1 MKERKRA
8 GLSEQ
13 KMNKDDT
20 PELFSVI
27 AKNYDFLNH
36 LLSFNLD
43 RSWRRRLVSLSGFQP
58 DSRILDVCTATGDIA
73 IEFARRGAHDVTGLD
88 LSAGMLARAQQKIE
102 KLNLATR
109 IKLETGSALNLPYA
123 DKIFDLVTIGF
134 GLRNLPDYARGIS
147 EMARVIKPW
156 GRLLILEFSL
166 PPDKLTY
173 GFYSLYLKNYLPL
186 AGRFFS
192 GSARAYSYLA
202 SSIFSFLKP
211 EEVIALMRQSGLRN
225 LSCLNLTAGVVT
237 LYSGQK

>member
-1 MKERKRA
+1 
-8 GLSEQ
+8 
-13 KMNKDDT
+13 MNKDNT

-43 RSWRRRLVSLSGFQP
+43 RAWRRRLVSLSRFRPG
-58 DSRILDVCTATGDIA
+58 DKILDVCTGTGDIA
-73 IEFARRGAHDVTGLD
+73 IEFARCGAHDVTGID
-88 LSAGMLARAQQKIE
+88 LSAGMLARAQKKIE
-102 KLNLATR
+102 KLDLTTR
-109 IKLETGSALNLPYA
+109 IKLETGSALSIPYA
-123 DKIFDLVTIGF
+123 DKTFDLVTIGF

-147 EMARVIKPW
+147 EMARLLKPS

-166 PPDKLTY
+166 PLNKLTY

-186 AGRFFS
+186 AGRLFS

-211 EEVIALMRQSGLRN
+211 EEVMALMRQSGLRN

>member
-1 MKERKRA
+1 
-8 GLSEQ
+8 
-13 KMNKDDT
+13 MNKENT

-43 RSWRRRLVSLSGFQP
+43 RAWRRRLVSLSRFRPG
-58 DSRILDVCTATGDIA
+58 DKILDVCTGTGDIA
-73 IEFARRGAHDVTGLD
+73 IEFARCGAHDVTGID
-88 LSAGMLARAQQKIE
+88 LSAGMLARAQKKIE
-102 KLNLATR
+102 KLDLTTR
-109 IKLETGSALNLPYA
+109 IKLETGSALSIPYA
-123 DKIFDLVTIGF
+123 DKTFDLVTIGF

-147 EMARVIKPW
+147 EMARLLKPS

-166 PPDKLTY
+166 PLNKLTY

-186 AGRFFS
+186 AGRLFS

>member
-1 MKERKRA
+1 
-8 GLSEQ
+8 
-13 KMNKDDT
+13 MNKDDT

-43 RSWRRRLVSLSGFQP
+43 RAWRQRLVSLSCFQP
-58 DSRILDVCTATGDIA
+58 DSRILDVCTGTGDIA

-102 KLNLATR
+102 KLNLATI

-123 DKIFDLVTIGF
+123 DMTFDLVTIGF
-134 GLRNLPDYARGIS
+134 GLRNLPNYAQGIS
-147 EMARVIKPW
+147 EMARVLKPL
-156 GRLLILEFSL
+156 GRLFILEFSL

-186 AGRFFS
+186 AGRLFS

-211 EEVIALMRQSGLRN
+211 EEVISLMRQSGLGN

-237 LYSGQK
+237 IYSAQK

>member
-1 MKERKRA
+1 
-8 GLSEQ
+8 
-13 KMNKDDT
+13 MNKDDT

-43 RSWRRRLVSLSGFQP
+43 RSWRRRLVSLSGFRP
-58 DSRILDVCTATGDIA
+58 DSRILDVCSGTGDIA
-73 IEFARRGAHDVTGLD
+73 IEFARRGAGDVTGID
-88 LSAGMLARAQQKIE
+88 LSTGMLARAQQKIE
-102 KLNLATR
+102 KLDLATR
-109 IKLETGSALNLPYA
+109 IKLEKGSALSLPYA
-123 DKIFDLVTIGF
+123 DKTFDLVSIGF
-134 GLRNLPDYARGIS
+134 GLRNLPDYSRGIS
-147 EMARVIKPW
+147 EMARVLKPS

-166 PPDKLTY
+166 PLNKLTY

-186 AGRFFS
+186 AGRLFS

-211 EEVIALMRQSGLRN
+211 EEVIVLMQQSGLSN

>member
-1 MKERKRA
+1 LTPQGGF
-8 GLSEQ
+8 GLSGQ
-13 KMNKDDT
+13 KMNKDNT

-43 RSWRRRLVSLSGFQP
+43 RAWRRRLVSLSRFRPG
-58 DSRILDVCTATGDIA
+58 DKILDVCTGTGDIA
-73 IEFARRGAHDVTGLD
+73 IEFARCGAHDVTGID
-88 LSAGMLARAQQKIE
+88 LSAGMLARAQKKIE
-102 KLNLATR
+102 KLDLTTR
-109 IKLETGSALNLPYA
+109 IKLETGSALSIPYA
-123 DKIFDLVTIGF
+123 DKTFDLVTIGF

-147 EMARVIKPW
+147 EMARLLKPS

-166 PPDKLTY
+166 PLNKLTY

-186 AGRFFS
+186 AGRLFS

-211 EEVIALMRQSGLRN
+211 EEVMALMRQSGLRN

>member
-1 MKERKRA
+1 
-8 GLSEQ
+8 
-13 KMNKDDT
+13 MNKDNT

-43 RSWRRRLVSLSGFQP
+43 RAWRRRLVSLSRFRPG
-58 DSRILDVCTATGDIA
+58 DKILDVCTGTGDIA
-73 IEFARRGAHDVTGLD
+73 IEFARCGAHDVTGID
-88 LSAGMLARAQQKIE
+88 LSAGMLARAQKKIE
-102 KLNLATR
+102 KLDLTTR
-109 IKLETGSALNLPYA
+109 IKLETGSALSIPYA
-123 DKIFDLVTIGF
+123 DKTFDLVTIGF

-147 EMARVIKPW
+147 EMARLLKPS

-166 PPDKLTY
+166 PLNKLTY

-186 AGRFFS
+186 AGRLFS

-211 EEVIALMRQSGLRN
+211 EEVISLMRQSGLGD

>member
-1 MKERKRA
+1 
-8 GLSEQ
+8 
-13 KMNKDDT
+13 MNKDNT
-20 PELFSVI
+20 PELFSII

-36 LLSFNLD
+36 LLSFNFD
-43 RSWRRRLVSLSGFQP
+43 RTWRQRLVSLSCFQP
-58 DSRILDVCTATGDIA
+58 DSRILDVCTGTGDIA

-109 IKLETGSALNLPYA
+109 IKLETGSAHNLPYA
-123 DKIFDLVTIGF
+123 DMTFDLVTIGF
-134 GLRNLPDYARGIS
+134 GLRNLPNYAQGIS
-147 EMARVIKPW
+147 EMARVLKPW

-166 PPDKLTY
+166 PPNKLTY

-186 AGRFFS
+186 AGRLFS
-192 GSARAYSYLA
+192 GSACAYSYLA

-211 EEVIALMRQSGLRN
+211 EEVIALMRQRGLRN

-237 LYSGQK
+237 IYSAQK

>member
-1 MKERKRA
+1 MH
-8 GLSEQ
+8 
-13 KMNKDDT
+13 KDST
-20 PELFSVI
+20 AKLFSVI

-43 RSWRRRLVSLSGFQP
+43 RSWRRRLVILSGFQP
-58 DSRILDVCTATGDIA
+58 DSRILDVCTGTGDIA
-73 IEFARRGAHDVTGLD
+73 IEFARRGARDVTGID

-102 KLNLATR
+102 KLNLATK
-109 IKLETGSALNLPYA
+109 IKLETGSVLNLPYA
-123 DKIFDLVTIGF
+123 DQTFDLVTIGF
-134 GLRNLPDYARGIS
+134 GLRNLPDYSWGIS
-147 EMARVIKPW
+147 EMARVLKPS

-166 PPDKLTY
+166 PPSKLTY
-173 GFYSLYLKNYLPL
+173 GLYSLYLKNYLPL
-186 AGRFFS
+186 AGRLFS

-211 EEVIALMRQSGLRN
+211 EEVISLMRQSGLGD

>member
-1 MKERKRA
+1 
-8 GLSEQ
+8 
-13 KMNKDDT
+13 MNKDNT

-43 RSWRRRLVSLSGFQP
+43 RAWRRRLVSLSRFRPG
-58 DSRILDVCTATGDIA
+58 DKILDVCTGTGDIA
-73 IEFARRGAHDVTGLD
+73 IEFARCGAHDVTGID
-88 LSAGMLARAQQKIE
+88 LSAGVLARAQKKIE
-102 KLNLATR
+102 KLDLTTR
-109 IKLETGSALNLPYA
+109 IKLETGSALSIPYA
-123 DKIFDLVTIGF
+123 DKTFDLVTIGF

-147 EMARVIKPW
+147 EMARLLKPS

-166 PPDKLTY
+166 PLNKLTY

-186 AGRFFS
+186 AGRLFS

-211 EEVIALMRQSGLRN
+211 EEVMALMRQSGLRN

>member
-1 MKERKRA
+1 
-8 GLSEQ
+8 
-13 KMNKDDT
+13 MNKDNT
-20 PELFSVI
+20 PELFSII

-36 LLSFNLD
+36 LLSFNFD
-43 RSWRRRLVSLSGFQP
+43 RTWRQRLVSLSCFQP
-58 DSRILDVCTATGDIA
+58 DSRILDVCTGTGDIA

-109 IKLETGSALNLPYA
+109 IKLETGSAHNLPYA
-123 DKIFDLVTIGF
+123 DMTFDLVTIGF
-134 GLRNLPDYARGIS
+134 GLRNLPNYAQGIS
-147 EMARVIKPW
+147 EMARVLKPW

-166 PPDKLTY
+166 PPNKLTY

-186 AGRFFS
+186 AGRLFS
-192 GSARAYSYLA
+192 GSACAYSYLA

-211 EEVIALMRQSGLRN
+211 EEVIALMRQMGLRN

-237 LYSGQK
+237 LYSGQKYD

>member
-1 MKERKRA
+1 
-8 GLSEQ
+8 
-13 KMNKDDT
+13 MNKDNT
-20 PELFSVI
+20 PEIFSVI

-43 RSWRRRLVSLSGFQP
+43 RSWRRRLVILSRFRP
-58 DSRILDVCTATGDIA
+58 DSRILDVCTGTGDIA
-73 IEFARRGAHDVTGLD
+73 IEFARRGARDVTGID

-102 KLNLATR
+102 KLNLATK
-109 IKLETGSALNLPYA
+109 IKLETGSVLNLPYA
-123 DKIFDLVTIGF
+123 DQTFDLVTIGF
-134 GLRNLPDYARGIS
+134 GLRNLPYYSRGIS
-147 EMARVIKPW
+147 EMARVLKPS

-166 PPDKLTY
+166 PTNKLTY
-173 GFYSLYLKNYLPL
+173 GLYSLYLKNYLPL
-186 AGRFFS
+186 AGRLFS

-211 EEVIALMRQSGLRN
+211 EEVISLMRQSGLGD

>member
-1 MKERKRA
+1 
-8 GLSEQ
+8 
-13 KMNKDDT
+13 MNKDNT

-43 RSWRRRLVSLSGFQP
+43 RSWRQRLVSLSGFRP
-58 DSRILDVCTATGDIA
+58 GDKILDVCTGTGDIP
-73 IEFARRGAHDVTGLD
+73 IEFARRGANDVTGID

-102 KLNLATR
+102 KLNLATN
-109 IKLETGSALNLPYA
+109 IKLETGSALNLPYG
-123 DKIFDLVTIGF
+123 DMTFDLVTIGF

-147 EMARVIKPW
+147 EMVRVLKPS

-166 PPDKLTY
+166 PLNKLTY
-173 GFYSLYLKNYLPL
+173 GFYSLYLKIYLPL
-186 AGRFFS
+186 AGRLFS
-192 GSARAYSYLA
+192 GSAQAYSYLA

-211 EEVIALMRQSGLRN
+211 EEVMALIRQSGLRN

-237 LYSGQK
+237 IYSAQK